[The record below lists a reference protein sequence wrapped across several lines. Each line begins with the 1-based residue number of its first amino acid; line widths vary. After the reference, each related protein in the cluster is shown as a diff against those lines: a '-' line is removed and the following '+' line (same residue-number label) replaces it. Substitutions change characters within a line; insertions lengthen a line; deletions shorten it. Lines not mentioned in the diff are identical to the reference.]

1 MKNCNCHYEMPR
13 DGSGQLGRY
22 LNALDPS
29 YAPIDGRSLEDLL
42 VFAKRYAAQIRF
54 YDIPESKIDDDIA
67 PEHVSWREFFR
78 RDMAVIAASISV
90 VDLARLKRDYDQ
102 NREHLD
108 SYPDSDALNDLF
120 DPILGMIAQ
129 IDRWYSLAIPE
140 NPLHA
145 DLQLAIDSLLR
156 DQVKKTAAYEE
167 GYKYLDPK
175 HPLQLD
181 YSAIENDSL
190 WGLDEEVN
198 PDASIYQGANLDD
211 QIRYAA
217 LFVDEIFHAVY
228 GVMTDL
234 VEVKSLGY
242 MNFALQAYPSHQPH
256 MALFIAFLELFR
268 LAQQQMNGLTGK
280 MLDFYYQ
287 DVLRLAVKPSISD
300 RAYVVFELAKDVAQY
315 DIAQGSALKAGKD
328 LAGKEQIYVT
338 NTDLVVNQAK
348 VKELKTLFI
357 QKSPSAAS
365 VNGTVDAI
373 FARPVAN
380 SLDGYGEKI
389 TDPSGKWPTFGKGM
403 PKLQKAKNIC
413 QKIEQYKETLS
424 RKDQAKIGFAVASPQ
439 LLLQGGNRL
448 VEWHI
453 DQLSELLP
461 ETDEGE
467 TPHQVEIWL
476 SGEKDWLVLS
486 PLEEDVFSVIKQMVT
501 TYGIFPLANAATKSG
516 YFIDREA
523 NSFYIYLPPAEDA
536 VIPFDA
542 KLHVGYP
549 YLTSYPVAQIML
561 GPNLVFDYALFRAIS
576 FSGQSISARVGSI
589 VPAQTVVDKFLEE
602 HHISESLLGSFLY
615 DGLKKLVLQN
625 ETGLLPANKPFDP
638 FTLYP
643 GFGKSFYVG
652 SDEIFNKPLSKLAI
666 HIKNTRD
673 PEVVDDESGPVI
685 TLNIAG
691 SAASASTNRDFKYS
705 VSLLADKHW
714 DQLYTEEPSWSFF
727 RYQLAQN
734 LLNHAVVKENGSPGV
749 SPFTTERKP
758 LQAVTEFK
766 PETVKGFIR
775 ISNLKEIPTNGNI
788 PAIQLSQE
796 MAPKLQIKEIS
807 ASYHSELTALDP
819 EIDQFFHVYPFG
831 VTEVFVGDVGRFTLE
846 TVDAVTSLSINVV
859 SNLGSRQ
866 SGLFNRLD
874 KSKDYLLVNA
884 DGALLPQ
891 FGYLSP
897 NAVYERAYPSQVGQV
912 PIKQRPVKEFASK
925 GIMETLI
932 LEASGI
938 RQALQGGNN
947 QYSGD
952 GDLQEGM
959 LFIGLEKLKSLDT
972 LSLLFQFAEGSAAD
986 EDNETPEIHWSYLT
1000 YNEWRPLKGENLI
1013 SDGTYGFKTTGIIK
1027 IEVPQDSTDHNT
1039 IITDGLRW
1047 FCASVTEHAD
1057 RIPMLVNVVA
1067 QAVETQFQDNANDQS
1082 HFDTALPAGSIS
1094 KLAVAVAQVGKVEQP
1109 FASFDGKHRE
1119 IGKEFYT
1126 RVSER
1131 LRHKARAITPWDYE
1145 HLVLDR
1151 FPSIY
1156 KVKCITHTDPNCL
1169 CRQPIPRPSA
1179 SGESR
1184 VTCCGP
1190 QMAPGHVLIVPIANL
1205 KNRNAA
1211 NPLQPKTS
1219 RRTLLEIED
1228 YLSKRT
1234 SPFVKVH
1241 AKNPVYEQVLVFFR
1255 VQFVAGAD
1263 KGYYLKKLNDEIVN
1277 YLTPWAFDED
1287 ADVSFAQKIYA
1298 SAVINFIEERSYVDF
1313 ITDFLMFVCS
1323 DECCLEET
1331 VSVGNA
1337 AAGKSEKLADIL
1349 AHISGCCDL
1358 EQIFAN
1364 APISLGKVIAE
1375 PSTSRSIL
1383 VSYPR
1388 HIIIPYEAPVEESA
1402 CEARKKSRAQ
1412 VVAVGDRPL
1421 VEDTGN
1427 RIRLEAKA
1435 RKPRR
1440 NR

>member
-22 LNALDPS
+22 LKALDPG

-42 VFAKRYAAQIRF
+42 VFAKSYAAQIRF
-54 YDIPESKIDDDIA
+54 YDIPYSQPDDGIA

-90 VDLARLKRDYDQ
+90 VDTAQLKRDYDQ

-108 SYPDSDALNDLF
+108 AHPDSDALNDLF
-120 DPILGMIAQ
+120 DPILGMVAQ
-129 IDRWYSLAIPE
+129 IDRWYSLAIRE

-145 DLQLAIDSLLR
+145 DLQLAIDSTLR
-156 DQVKKTAAYEE
+156 EQVKKIVAYEE
-167 GYKYLDPK
+167 GYKHVDPK
-175 HPLQLD
+175 NPLQLD

-190 WGLDEEVN
+190 WGLDDEID
-198 PDASIYQGANLDD
+198 PDPSIYQGANLDD

-217 LFVDEIFHAVY
+217 LFVDDIFHAIY
-228 GVMTDL
+228 GFMSDL
-234 VEVKSLGY
+234 VEVKSVGY
-242 MNFALQAYPSHQPH
+242 MRFALEAYPSHQPH

-268 LAQQQMNGLTGK
+268 LAQDQMNGLTGK

-287 DVLRLAVKPSISD
+287 DVLHLASKPSIPD
-300 RAYVVFELAKDVAQY
+300 RVYVVFELAKDVAQY
-315 DIAQGSALKAGKD
+315 DISQGTALKAGKD
-328 LAGKEQIYVT
+328 AAGKEQIYAT
-338 NTDLVVNQAK
+338 NVDLVVNQAK
-348 VKELKTLFI
+348 VKELKTIFI
-357 QKSPSAAS
+357 QKTPSVDSA
-365 VNGTVDAI
+365 NGRIDAI

-380 SLDGYGEKI
+380 SLDGFGEKI
-389 TDPSGKWPTFGKGM
+389 VDDPSGKWPTFGKGV
-403 PKLQKAKNIC
+403 PNFENAKNIC
-413 QKIEQYKETLS
+413 QKIEQYKEILS

-448 VEWHI
+448 VVWQI
-453 DQLSELLP
+453 DNLSELLP
-461 ETDEGE
+461 ETDEG
-467 TPHQVEIWL
+467 TMPHQVEIWL
-476 SGEKDWLVLS
+476 TGEKGWLKISRVLDDTEFTK
-486 PLEEDVFSVIKQMVT
+486 LEQSVLAF
-501 TYGIFPLANAATKSG
+501 GIFDPTLETISG
-516 YFIDREA
+516 YYIDRQT
-523 NSFYIYLPPAEDA
+523 NNFYIYLPVVENAI
-536 VIPFDA
+536 VPFDS
-542 KLHVGYP
+542 KLHAGYF
-549 YLTSYPVAQIML
+549 YNTSYPVAQFML
-561 GPNLVFDYALFRAIS
+561 DSSLSVDDVSFRNLSLL
-576 FSGQSISARVGSI
+576 GQRLSIRVGSI
-589 VPAQTVVDKFLEE
+589 NPSDRELQSFSDEQ
-602 HHISESLLGSFLY
+602 ISLLNPKEFHF
-615 DGLKKLVLQN
+615 DGLKTLVLQN
-625 ETGLLPANKPFDP
+625 ETGLLSANKPFDP

-643 GFGKSFYVG
+643 SFGKSFYVG
-652 SDEIFNKPLSKLAI
+652 SAEVFNKPLSKLAVD
-666 HIKNTRD
+666 IKNTQD
-673 PEVVDDESGPVI
+673 PEDLKNLSTELTRRCVKPDFSVI
-685 TLNIAG
+685 VLIGKQWDNLSSMENLNFC
-691 SAASASTNRDFKYS
+691 R
-705 VSLLADKHW
+705 
-714 DQLYTEEPSWSFF
+714 E
-727 RYQLAQN
+727 
-734 LLNHAVVKENGSPGV
+734 
-749 SPFTTERKP
+749 
-758 LQAVTEFK
+758 
-766 PETVKGFIR
+766 
-775 ISNLKEIPTNGNI
+775 
-788 PAIQLSQE
+788 QLSQNILNHPILSGGQFKNFDSFSTDRLPIE
-796 MAPKLQIKEIS
+796 FVTELQSQAIKGFVRITNLIDPTTVFDDVSTVQASQSLAPKLQIKEIS
-807 ASYHSELTALDP
+807 VSYYSELAALDP

-831 VTEVFVGDVGRFTLE
+831 VTEIFVGNVGRSTLE
-846 TVDAVTSLSINVV
+846 TLDAVEPVSTSVV
-859 SNLGSRQ
+859 SNLSLRQ
-866 SGLFNRLD
+866 SSLFNSLD
-874 KSKDYLLVNA
+874 KAKDYLLVNA

-891 FGYLSP
+891 FSYLSP
-897 NAVYERAYPSQVGQV
+897 NAVYKRAYSSQVGQV
-912 PIKQRPVKEFASK
+912 PIKQRSLKEFARKS
-925 GIMETLI
+925 IMDTLVF
-932 LEASGI
+932 EASGI
-938 RQALQGGNN
+938 RQTLQGGNN

-952 GDLQEGM
+952 LQEEGM
-959 LFIGLEKLKSLDT
+959 LFIGLEKLQPLDT

-986 EDNETPEIHWSYLT
+986 EDNDPPEIHWSYLT

-1013 SDGTYGFKTTGIIK
+1013 SDGTYGFQTTGIIK
-1027 IEVPQDSTDHNT
+1027 IEVPEDSTDHNT

-1067 QAVETQFQDNANDQS
+1067 QAVEAQFQDNANDQS
-1082 HFDTALPAGSIS
+1082 HFDTALPAGSIA

-1169 CRQPIPRPSA
+1169 CRQPVPRL
-1179 SGESR
+1179 SR
-1184 VTCCGP
+1184 TGGDTTTCCGP
-1190 QMAPGHVLIVPIANL
+1190 QIAPGHVLIVPIANL

-1263 KGYYLKKLNDEIVN
+1263 KGYYLKQLNDEIVH
-1277 YLTPWAFDED
+1277 YLTPWAFDEN
-1287 ADVSFAQKIYA
+1287 AEVSFAQKIYA

-1323 DECCLEET
+1323 DECCPVDT
-1331 VSVGNA
+1331 GSVRDTG
-1337 AAGKSEKLADIL
+1337 AGKSEKMADVL

-1364 APISLGKVIAE
+1364 SPISLGKVIAE
-1375 PSTSRSIL
+1375 PSISRSIL

-1388 HIIIPYEAPVEESA
+1388 HIIIPYEAPVEVSA
-1402 CEARKKSRAQ
+1402 CEERKISRARE
-1412 VVAVGDRPL
+1412 VVVGDRPL
-1421 VEDTGN
+1421 VEAMGN
-1427 RIRLEAKA
+1427 SIRPEAKS
-1435 RKPRR
+1435 RKSRR